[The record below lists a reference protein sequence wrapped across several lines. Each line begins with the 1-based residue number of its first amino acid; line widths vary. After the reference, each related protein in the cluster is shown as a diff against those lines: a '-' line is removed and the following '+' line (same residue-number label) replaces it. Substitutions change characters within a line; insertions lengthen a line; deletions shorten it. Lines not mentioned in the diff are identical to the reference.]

1 MSYALKT
8 DFSNRKRYK
17 GRLSILSK
25 VQVAEEKI
33 DAGVCVYKRWV
44 WYFKHCSRFLA
55 GASCELWGGLAI
67 SPSASPTITK
77 PIHSLNYLAS
87 LLLSKSH
94 QSSLFLT
101 FTDIINWHGCANY
114 ANYLKDIFV
123 AAKKW
128 SCTDPTAHK
137 AMQSQTTKAHEA
149 CSHGTLQ
156 RDERR
161 NSGEFCLDTR
171 QRNVNNLMEKQ
182 ILSPELNFKVL
193 RICLNRCD

>member
-55 GASCELWGGLAI
+55 GASCEVD
-67 SPSASPTITK
+67 SPSPEYTAANLPQCFPNHHK
-77 PIHSLNYLAS
+77 AHSLNYLAS

-182 ILSPELNFKVL
+182 NTTVVISSCQCHTN
-193 RICLNRCD
+193 